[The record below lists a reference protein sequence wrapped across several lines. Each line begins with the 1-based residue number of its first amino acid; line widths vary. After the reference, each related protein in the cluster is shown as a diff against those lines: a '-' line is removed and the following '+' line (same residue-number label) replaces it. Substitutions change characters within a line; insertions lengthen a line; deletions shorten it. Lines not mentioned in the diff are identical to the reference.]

1 MRILRVIQTS
11 NVSITIF
18 LQRKKTAGAVFM
30 DIDES
35 DKEVVHAVMSKERK
49 GASMEPLLGFAR

>member
-1 MRILRVIQTS
+1 
-11 NVSITIF
+11 
-18 LQRKKTAGAVFM
+18 M